1 METKGLFQFK
11 IFMTVS
17 VSYFRCILIP
27 MSYFLIFLVRE
38 STILTSERGPRAERG
53 NENMCLTYLIQLYV
67 LTEIQLLELQARAQS
82 LKSQLMR
89 LKEERGSFKI
99 TATGD
104 KYVYVFTV

>member
-1 METKGLFQFK
+1 
-11 IFMTVS
+11 
-17 VSYFRCILIP
+17 
-27 MSYFLIFLVRE
+27 MSYFLIFLVRG
-38 STILTSERGPRAERG
+38 STILTAERGPRAERG

-89 LKEERGSFKI
+89 LKEKRGSFKI
-99 TATGD
+99 IATGD